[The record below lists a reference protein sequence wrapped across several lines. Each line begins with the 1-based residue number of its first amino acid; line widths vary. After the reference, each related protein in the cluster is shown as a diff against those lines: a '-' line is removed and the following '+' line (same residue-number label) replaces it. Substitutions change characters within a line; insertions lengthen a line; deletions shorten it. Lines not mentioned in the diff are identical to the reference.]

1 MPIPH
6 DYVNVD
12 TSPKPCKCARI
23 MHRVSEVFLGV
34 SIAAFIYTLSVFAF
48 SL

>member
-1 MPIPH
+1 MIAK
-6 DYVNVD
+6 DYAKID

-23 MHRVSEVFLGV
+23 MHRVSEVFLAV
-34 SIAAFIYTLSVFAF
+34 SIAAFLYVITVIAF